1 MSAVAPRTTVAET
14 ASGRGEATA
23 TVFAADAPR
32 TGASA
37 PKKHSNPIFAD
48 EEEKKRMVAQALKRK
63 RDAMKKSNK
72 PTKANANKSN
82 GGNNGGISGDPP
94 KLKPPTISSLTT
106 NEIFGCE
113 KCCFDRGGCFECLKG
128 PPVSTRYEPGKGI
141 EWLEDIPPCP
151 QYFPTEEEWNNGDPL
166 EYINKIRPEAE
177 KFGLANIVP
186 PKSWQPKFCLPNK
199 DFMRFRTRIQAINEL
214 QNRPAGLGKR
224 ARMKEAGGE
233 KVATANSGRM
243 ASAAPTAAP
252 PVPPGEGDVM

>member
-1 MSAVAPRTTVAET
+1 
-14 ASGRGEATA
+14 
-23 TVFAADAPR
+23 
-32 TGASA
+32 
-37 PKKHSNPIFAD
+37 
-48 EEEKKRMVAQALKRK
+48 MVAQALKRK

-72 PTKANANKSN
+72 PTKGNANKSN

-113 KCCFDRGGCFECLKG
+113 KCCFDREGCFECLKG

-186 PKSWQPKFCLPNK
+186 PKSWQPEFCLPNK
-199 DFMRFRTRIQAINEL
+199 EFMRFRTRIQAVNEL

-233 KVATANSGRM
+233 KVATASGGRM
-243 ASAAPTAAP
+243 ASAAPTTTAAP
-252 PVPPGEGDVM
+252 PAPSAGRMGGAAPATTNGKNQPSLSLSKIKYQEQTTKRQYVKKEVENNQTVRLPKARGTR